1 MGRAVIERR
10 ELAAGLLVSLGALL
24 VVFGGLE
31 GVARLALPP
40 SDAVLVQDVKPP
52 APGAFG
58 ARQRRVRMAPNEA
71 LFRETEAGGRMYP
84 NVEVV
89 VRKHQVSGRR
99 VEIWTNALGYRGA
112 EVPPK
117 TAQDFR
123 ILVLGDSITL
133 ADYAPEEESYPARM
147 EQRLREYREATKKIR
162 VINAGTAGLD
172 LRSEF
177 MILMETGLSTKPDIV
192 VEGLYLN
199 DAAPSFTLKAAVLPP
214 YVRWSRFLT
223 FVVGRADLLHTLFRQ
238 RMRERDW
245 KPARDRFL
253 AHHPVSVEGDWR
265 DSDAAFNEEI
275 ADTFFDWGYA
285 WSEDAWAN
293 MGETLALM
301 KQVAS
306 DHDFELFVVLF
317 PVKQQ
322 VQSRLLR
329 DEPQR
334 RFEDVMRGLA
344 LPHLDLLPALRE
356 KFAADGHDVYYDHCH
371 YRPEG
376 DELIGRL
383 IADSLAR
390 ESRRLQGVGVS
401 PAAR

>member
-1 MGRAVIERR
+1 MSRR
-10 ELAAGLLVSLGALL
+10 GELAAGLLVSLGALL
-24 VVFGGLE
+24 FVFGVLE
-31 GVARLALPP
+31 GVARLALPRTDSVVVQNLKP
-40 SDAVLVQDVKPP
+40 AVPL
-52 APGAFG
+52 
-58 ARQRRVRMAPNEA
+58 ARRTQQRRVPIAPNEA

-84 NVEVV
+84 NVQVI

-99 VEIWTNALGYRGA
+99 VEIRTNALGYRGD

-133 ADYAPEEESYPARM
+133 ADYALEDETYPARM
-147 EQRLREYREATKKIR
+147 EQRLREYRSATKKIR

-177 MILMETGLSTKPDIV
+177 MVLMETGLSTKPDIV

-199 DAAPSFTLKAAVLPP
+199 DAAPSFTLKATVLPP

-223 FVVGRADLLHTLFRQ
+223 FVVGRIDSFRALFRY
-238 RMRERDW
+238 RMREHDW
-245 KPARDRFL
+245 RPAQARFL
-253 AHHPVSVEGDWR
+253 AHHPVTVEGDWR
-265 DSDAAFNEEI
+265 DSETTFNQEI

-285 WSEDAWAN
+285 WSEDAWAR
-293 MGETLALM
+293 MGETLTLM
-301 KQVAS
+301 KHVAS

-317 PVKQQ
+317 PVRQQ

-334 RFEDVMRGLA
+334 RFEDMMRALGL
-344 LPHLDLLPALRE
+344 PCLDLLPPLRD
-356 KFAADGHDVYYDHCH
+356 KFARDGHDIFYDHCH
-371 YRPEG
+371 YNPEG
-376 DELIGRL
+376 DEFIGRL
-383 IADSLAR
+383 IADTLAR
-390 ESRRLQGVGVS
+390 ESRPLQSIGVS

>member
-1 MGRAVIERR
+1 MISRG
-10 ELAAGLLVSLGALL
+10 ELASGLLVSLGT
-24 VVFGGLE
+24 VVVAFLGLE

-40 SDAVLVQDVKPP
+40 QTDSVLVQARKPP
-52 APGAFG
+52 APSAFG
-58 ARQRRVRMAPNEA
+58 WRQRRVRLAPNEA
-71 LFRETEAGGRMYP
+71 LFRETESGGRMYP
-84 NVEVV
+84 NVQVI

-99 VEIWTNALGYRGA
+99 VEIWTNSLGYRGD
-112 EVPPK
+112 EVRPK
-117 TAQDFR
+117 TAQEFR
-123 ILVLGDSITL
+123 VLVLGDSITL
-133 ADYAPEEESYPARM
+133 ADYAPQEESYPARM
-147 EQRLREYREATKKIR
+147 EQRLREYRQATKKIQ

-199 DAAPSFTLKAAVLPP
+199 DAAPSFTLRATVLPP

-223 FVVGRADLLHTLFRQ
+223 FLVGRVDFLHTLFRQ
-238 RMRERDW
+238 RQREQDW

-285 WSEDAWAN
+285 WSEDAWAK

-301 KQVAS
+301 KQVAR

-322 VQSRLLR
+322 VQSRLRR

-334 RFEDVMRGLA
+334 RFEDLTRALG
-344 LPHLDLLPALRE
+344 LPHLDLLPALRD
-356 KFAADGHDVYYDHCH
+356 KFASDGHDVYFDHCH

-376 DELIGRL
+376 DEFIGRL

-390 ESRRLQGVGVS
+390 ESPRLQAIGVS
-401 PAAR
+401 PAAP

>member
-1 MGRAVIERR
+1 MSQRR

-24 VVFGGLE
+24 FVFGVLE
-31 GVARLALPP
+31 GVARLVLPRTD
-40 SDAVLVQDVKPP
+40 SVLVQDLKPTVP
-52 APGAFG
+52 V
-58 ARQRRVRMAPNEA
+58 ARRTQQRRVPIAPNEA

-84 NVEVV
+84 NVQVI

-99 VEIWTNALGYRGA
+99 VEIRTNALGYRGD

-133 ADYAPEEESYPARM
+133 ADYAAEEETYPARM
-147 EQRLREYREATKKIR
+147 EQRLREYRDATKKIR

-199 DAAPSFTLKAAVLPP
+199 DAALSFTLKATVLPP
-214 YVRWSRFLT
+214 YVRWSRLLT
-223 FVVGRADLLHTLFRQ
+223 FVVGRIDSLRALFRY
-238 RMRERDW
+238 RMREQDW
-245 KPARDRFL
+245 KPAQARFL
-253 AHHPVSVEGDWR
+253 AQHPVAVEGDWR
-265 DSDAAFNEEI
+265 DSDATFNQEI

-285 WSEDAWAN
+285 WSEDAWAR
-293 MGETLALM
+293 MGETLTLM
-301 KQVAS
+301 KQVAR

-317 PVKQQ
+317 PVRQQ
-322 VQSRLLR
+322 VQSKLLR

-334 RFEDVMRGLA
+334 RFEEMVRGLG
-344 LPHLDLLPALRE
+344 LPYLDLLPPLRD
-356 KFAADGHDVYYDHCH
+356 KFARDGHDLYYDHCH

-383 IADSLAR
+383 IADRLAR
-390 ESRRLQGVGVS
+390 ESHRLQGIGVT
-401 PAAR
+401 PTAR

>member
-1 MGRAVIERR
+1 MSRRR

-24 VVFGGLE
+24 VVFGVLE
-31 GVARLALPP
+31 GVARLVLPRTD
-40 SDAVLVQDVKPP
+40 SVLVQDLKPTVP
-52 APGAFG
+52 VARGT
-58 ARQRRVRMAPNEA
+58 RQRRVPIAPNEA
-71 LFRETEAGGRMYP
+71 LFRETAAGGRMYP
-84 NVEVV
+84 NVQVI

-99 VEIWTNALGYRGA
+99 VEIRTNALGYRGD

-133 ADYAPEEESYPARM
+133 ADYAAEEETYPARM
-147 EQRLREYREATKKIR
+147 EQRLREYRDATKKIR

-177 MILMETGLSTKPDIV
+177 MILMETGLSTNPDIV

-199 DAAPSFTLKAAVLPP
+199 DAALSFTLKATVLPP
-214 YVRWSRFLT
+214 YVRWSRLLT
-223 FVVGRADLLHTLFRQ
+223 FVMARTDSLGALFRY
-238 RMRERDW
+238 RMREHGW
-245 KPARDRFL
+245 KPAQARFL
-253 AHHPVSVEGDWR
+253 ARHPVAVEGDWR
-265 DSDAAFNEEI
+265 DREATFNQEI

-285 WSEDAWAN
+285 WSEDAWVR

-301 KQVAS
+301 KQVAR

-317 PVKQQ
+317 PVRHQ

-334 RFEDVMRGLA
+334 RFEDMVRALGL
-344 LPHLDLLPALRE
+344 PYLDLLPPLRD
-356 KFAADGHDVYYDHCH
+356 KFARDGHDLYYDHCH

-383 IADSLAR
+383 IADALTR
-390 ESRRLQGVGVS
+390 ESRRLQGIGVT
-401 PAAR
+401 PTAR

>member
-1 MGRAVIERR
+1 MKRR
-10 ELAAGLLVSLGALL
+10 ELVLGLLVSLGASLF
-24 VVFGGLE
+24 VFGALE
-31 GVARLALPP
+31 GVARLALPRP
-40 SDAVLVQDVKPP
+40 DSVLMKDLKPP
-52 APGAFG
+52 PPGAFQS
-58 ARQRRVRMAPNEA
+58 RQRRVRVAPNEA
-71 LFRETEAGGRMYP
+71 LFQETAAGGRMYP
-84 NVEVV
+84 NVQVI

-99 VEIWTNALGYRGA
+99 VEIWTNALGYRGD

-117 TAQDFR
+117 TPEDFR

-133 ADYAPEEESYPARM
+133 ADYAPEEETYPARM
-147 EQRLREYREATKKIR
+147 EQRLREYGRATKKIR

-177 MILMETGLSTKPDIV
+177 MILMETGLSTQPDIV

-199 DAAPSFTLKAAVLPP
+199 DAAPSFTLKATVLPP

-223 FVVGRADLLHTLFRQ
+223 FLIGRIDFLHTLFRY
-238 RMRERDW
+238 RERERDW
-245 KPARDRFL
+245 KPALDRFL
-253 AHHPVSVEGDWR
+253 AHHPVTVEDDWH
-265 DSDAAFNEEI
+265 DSDTAFNQEI

-285 WSEDAWAN
+285 WSEDAWVKMAA
-293 MGETLALM
+293 TLALM
-301 KQVAS
+301 KQVAD

-317 PVKQQ
+317 PVRQQ

-334 RFEDVMRGLA
+334 RFAEVVRSLG
-344 LPHLDLLPALRE
+344 LPHLDLLPPLRD
-356 KFAADGHDVYYDHCH
+356 KFAADGLDVYYDHCH

-376 DELIGRL
+376 DAFIGRL
-383 IADSLAR
+383 IADSLVQESAR
-390 ESRRLQGVGVS
+390 LHGIGVS

>member
-1 MGRAVIERR
+1 MIERR
-10 ELAAGLLVSLGALL
+10 ELAAGLLVSLGTL
-24 VVFGGLE
+24 VVAFLGLE
-31 GVARLALPP
+31 GVARLALPRTD
-40 SDAVLVQDVKPP
+40 SVLVEVRKPE
-52 APGAFG
+52 APGGFG
-58 ARQRRVRMAPNEA
+58 WRQRRVRIAPNEA

-84 NVEVV
+84 NVQVI

-99 VEIWTNALGYRGA
+99 VEIWTNSLGYRGD
-112 EVPPK
+112 EVLAK
-117 TAQDFR
+117 TPRDFR

-133 ADYAPEEESYPARM
+133 ADYAPQEETYPSRM
-147 EQRLREYREATKKIR
+147 EQRLKAYREATKRIQ

-192 VEGLYLN
+192 VLGLYLN
-199 DAAPSFTLKAAVLPP
+199 DAAPSFTLKATVLPP

-223 FVVGRADLLHTLFRQ
+223 FLVGRVDILHTLFRQ
-238 RMRERDW
+238 RVREHDW
-245 KPARDRFL
+245 KPARERFL
-253 AHHPVSVEGDWR
+253 AEHPATVEGDWR
-265 DSDAAFNEEI
+265 ESETAFNQEI

-285 WSEDAWAN
+285 WSEDAWAR
-293 MGETLALM
+293 MGETLGLM

-317 PVKQQ
+317 PVRQQ

-334 RFEDVMRGLA
+334 HFEDLTRALG
-344 LPHLDLLPALRE
+344 LPHLDLLPALRD
-356 KFAADGHDVYYDHCH
+356 KFASDGQDLYFDHCH

-383 IADSLAR
+383 IADWLAR
-390 ESRRLQGVGVS
+390 DSRRLQGIGVG
-401 PAAR
+401 PPTP